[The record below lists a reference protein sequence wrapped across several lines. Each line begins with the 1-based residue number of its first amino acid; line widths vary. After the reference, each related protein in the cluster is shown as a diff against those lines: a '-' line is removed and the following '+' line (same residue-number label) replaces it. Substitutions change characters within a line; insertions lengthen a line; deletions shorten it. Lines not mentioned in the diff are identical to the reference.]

1 MGAATSFSK
10 LSGLLRQQL
19 IAAAFGLGVVYEA
32 YNYAY
37 ILPGFFLILLGGI
50 NGPFH
55 SAVVSTLARR
65 TRAEGAHVIA
75 AVNTIVGICLI
86 GVALVIVLAADP
98 LIRILGPGLT
108 EEIHNSSVIQLRWM
122 APITSLAGLIGI
134 GYGALNAADEFF
146 LPAVSPLISNIS
158 VIGAVALLYWKLGP
172 STGSSQ
178 QAALGGA
185 VLAGATLLGAILQW
199 LMQLTALSRQG
210 LGSIRLVRHWRH
222 TGVKELLQVMG
233 PATLASGMLQI
244 NVVTDLFFASDIL
257 GAAAGMSYAGLVVLT
272 PVGVLSSSILTP
284 FLPALSRLTALH
296 ARPEFTKRIS
306 QTMMLCVFIAI
317 PVAAT
322 FFALA
327 RPIIEILYQ
336 HGAFDSDATSMVSEL
351 LMASSIGIPAYLS
364 RDVIVRVFYALS
376 DGKTPFRL
384 STAGIGI
391 NALLDWTLV
400 GAPTPW
406 GQLLPFINIGA
417 TGLVLATVITNL
429 MICFGLLL
437 ALNRTVKGIQHWE
450 LSRNSLLLLM
460 ASALG
465 GITAWW
471 ISISINWPL
480 ALQWQL
486 IRLTVSACL
495 GFVVYVLAAKSL
507 RACKLYDK
515 DNDECV
521 NRG

>member
-1 MGAATSFSK
+1 MGVATAFSK

-19 IAAAFGLGVVYEA
+19 IAAAFGLGAVYEA

-37 ILPGFFLILLGGI
+37 TLPGFLLILLGGI

-75 AVNTIVGICLI
+75 AVNTIVGVCLI
-86 GVALVIVLAADP
+86 GVTLVIVLAADP

-108 EEIHNSSVIQLRWM
+108 EEVHASSVSQLRWM
-122 APITSLAGLIGI
+122 APIASLAGLIGI
-134 GYGALNAADEFF
+134 GYGALNAADEYW

-172 STGSSQ
+172 SIGSSQ

-199 LMQLTALSRQG
+199 LTQLSALSRQG
-210 LGSIRLVRHWRH
+210 LGSIRLVWDWRH
-222 TGVKELLQVMG
+222 SGVKEVLQVMG

-244 NVVTDLFFASDIL
+244 NVVTDLFFASDIP
-257 GAAAGMSYAGLVVLT
+257 GAAAGLSYTGLVVLT
-272 PVGVLSSSILTP
+272 PVGILSSSILTP
-284 FLPALSRLTALH
+284 LLPALSRLTAPE
-296 ARPEFTKRIS
+296 ARPEFTQRIG
-306 QTMMLCVFIAI
+306 QIMMLCVFIAM
-317 PVAAT
+317 PLGAT
-322 FFALA
+322 FLALA
-327 RPIIEILYQ
+327 RPIIEIVYQ
-336 HGAFDSDATSMVSEL
+336 RGSFNSDATSMVSDL
-351 LMASSIGIPAYLS
+351 LMASSVGIPAYLF
-364 RDVIVRVFYALS
+364 RDVIVRVFYVLS
-376 DGKTPFRL
+376 DGTTAFRF

-406 GQLLPFINIGA
+406 GQQLPSINLGA

-429 MICFGLLL
+429 IICVGLLM
-437 ALNRTVKGIQHWE
+437 ALNGRVKGIQHWE

-471 ISISINWPL
+471 ISVSINWPSG
-480 ALQWQL
+480 LQWQV
-486 IRLTVSACL
+486 IKLTICICSGL
-495 GFVVYVLAAKSL
+495 VVYVSVAKSL
-507 RACKLYDK
+507 RAHKLYDK
-515 DNDECV
+515 KDDDCI
-521 NRG
+521 NRA

>member
-1 MGAATSFSK
+1 VGAATAFSK

-75 AVNTIVGICLI
+75 AVNTIVGVCLI

-108 EEIHNSSVIQLRWM
+108 EEIHTSSVIQLRWM
-122 APITSLAGLIGI
+122 APITSLAGLVGI
-134 GYGALNAADEFF
+134 GYGALNAADEYW
-146 LPAVSPLISNIS
+146 LPAVSPLVSNIS

-199 LMQLTALSRQG
+199 LIQLTALSRQG
-210 LGSIRLVRHWRH
+210 LGSIRLVWDWRH
-222 TGVKELLQVMG
+222 SGVNELLQVMG

-244 NVVTDLFFASDIL
+244 NVVTDLLFASDIF

-272 PVGVLSSSILTP
+272 PVGILSTSILTP
-284 FLPALSRLTALH
+284 FLPALSRLTAPH
-296 ARPEFTKRIS
+296 ARPEFTKLIG

-322 FFALA
+322 FFVLA
-327 RPIIEILYQ
+327 RPIIVLLYQ
-336 HGAFDSDATSMVSEL
+336 RGAFDSDATSMVSDL

-376 DGKTPFRL
+376 DGQTPFRL

-391 NALLDWTLV
+391 NALLDWMLV

-406 GQLLPFINIGA
+406 GQQLPFINLGA

-450 LSRNSLLLLM
+450 LSRNSLLLLL

-471 ISISINWPL
+471 ISVSINWPL
-480 ALQWQL
+480 SLQWQL

-495 GFVVYVLAAKSL
+495 GLVVYVLVAKSL

-515 DNDECV
+515 DNDYCI